1 MRRTKL
7 LIISGSIT
15 TTLGIAGLAGNRFL
29 QRVMATHYPVPV
41 MRLWEEERIQH
52 YPLLLLFVGISLLL
66 FGLFEAGKFRIPLF
80 SLPRKTIL
88 TVLIAGGIL
97 ISLREWRYYGSP
109 VWDGFGDFS
118 RHFYHLIFQPG
129 RSSLA
134 AFNTFIHQYSHSGS
148 PLGPF
153 LIGLLNDVIR
163 DITLSYM
170 ILMGLATIGTALIL
184 GKIIKLFYRLPA
196 GYSRDYLIL
205 FFSHCVVT
213 RSLFFPQMDALVMF
227 QSNLYIYL
235 AYLYLLRGRQ
245 LYLYLASAVITAA
258 ILTKVNGFFL
268 IPLLPAA
275 NILIRWREKKFRG
288 AELAKSVFFTAIIP
302 LGLFLFYLWRLQLLE
317 NVIHELSIRG
327 MVDGSGIRFDH
338 NPKLFLI
345 ACLIA
350 FQIYPYLIWTKENY
364 KNKAAALPLLF
375 VIITF
380 ACLIFSSAPF
390 FLRFFLPV
398 IPSILLL
405 SIPKLEAIRR
415 SRPRL
420 VNLII
425 LWMIAFNYL
434 ILFLHLYY

>member
-1 MRRTKL
+1 MRHTKL
-7 LIISGSIT
+7 LIISGVT
-15 TTLGIAGLAGNRFL
+15 TTALGIAGMVGNRLL

-41 MRLWEEERIQH
+41 MRLLEEERIRH
-52 YPLLLLFVGISLLL
+52 YPILLLFVGISLLL
-66 FGLFEAGKFRIPLF
+66 FGLVEVGKLRIPLF
-80 SLPRKTIL
+80 NLPRKTIL

-97 ISLREWRYYGSP
+97 ISLRDWRYYGSP

-118 RHFYHLIFQPG
+118 RYFYHLIFQPG
-129 RSSLA
+129 RDSLA
-134 AFNTFIHQYSHSGS
+134 SFNTFIHQYAHSGS

-153 LIGLLNDVIR
+153 LIGLLNGVIR

-184 GKIIKLFYRLPA
+184 KRIISRFYRLPD

-205 FFSHCVVT
+205 FFSHCLVM

-227 QSNLYIYL
+227 WSNLYIYL
-235 AYLYLLRGRQ
+235 AYLYLLQGKGI
-245 LYLYLASAVITAA
+245 YLYLASAVITAA

-275 NILIRWREKKFRG
+275 YILIGWREKKFRG
-288 AELAKSVFFTAIIP
+288 GELVKSLFYTAIIP

-317 NVIHELSIRG
+317 NVIHELSLRG

-364 KNKAAALPLLF
+364 KNKAATLPALF
-375 VIITF
+375 VFITL

-390 FLRFFLPV
+390 FLRFFLPI

-405 SIPKLEAIRR
+405 SIPKLESIRR
-415 SRPRL
+415 TRPRL
-420 VNLII
+420 VNLVI
-425 LWMIAFNYL
+425 LWMIVFNYL